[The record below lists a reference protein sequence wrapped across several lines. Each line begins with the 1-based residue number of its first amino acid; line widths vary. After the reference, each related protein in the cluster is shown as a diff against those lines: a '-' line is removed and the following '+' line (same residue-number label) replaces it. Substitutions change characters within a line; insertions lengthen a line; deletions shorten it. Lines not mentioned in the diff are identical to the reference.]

1 MMETSEYYGIQ
12 STNCIE
18 TYLLLNYLDILMDEL
33 THIKVGVREY
43 SYALYPESVSIRPE
57 NANDRK
63 NDYIN
68 FVIKLK
74 NVYVDFLPEY
84 NIDDLIKMTGKYHNY
99 NEIVDVII
107 KHKIYIKSQSKY
119 KL

>member
-1 MMETSEYYGIQ
+1 METSEYYGIH
-12 STNCIE
+12 STDYIE
-18 TYLLLNYLDILMDEL
+18 TYLLLNYLDTLMDEL
-33 THIKVGVREY
+33 THIKVGVYEY
-43 SYALYPESVSIRPE
+43 SYALYPESISTIRPE

-63 NDYIN
+63 NYYIN

-84 NIDDLIKMTGKYHNY
+84 NIDNLIKMTEKYHNY